1 MPASPV
7 RFSCTFPLEESD
19 GPRRPNAPA
28 VPTLPAWRYAWV
40 TELISHVHVNSRGVY
55 GMRRLHA
62 GLTPTDKGNRQFGPT
77 PRRVAVPFDR
87 GCGTAST
94 RTTRSGFSASG
105 PAVSARRLVIG
116 ISGSSAPQLGIT
128 VLTALRDLGSVETHL
143 VLSPGAHRT
152 IELEAG
158 LSVAQVEELADVV
171 HGSGNLAS
179 SISSGS
185 FTTLGMAVIPCSM
198 RTLAAIATGN
208 TTDLLTRAADVT
220 LKERRRLVVV
230 PRETPLNLVHIRNME
245 TITLA
250 GGTVLPP
257 APAFY
262 HRPRSIQD
270 LLNHIAGKTLDQF
283 GIEHDLYQRWNDPS

>member
-1 MPASPV
+1 M
-7 RFSCTFPLEESD
+7 
-19 GPRRPNAPA
+19 
-28 VPTLPAWRYAWV
+28 
-40 TELISHVHVNSRGVY
+40 
-55 GMRRLHA
+55 
-62 GLTPTDKGNRQFGPT
+62 
-77 PRRVAVPFDR
+77 
-87 GCGTAST
+87 
-94 RTTRSGFSASG
+94 
-105 PAVSARRLVIG
+105 SARRLVIG

-158 LSVAQVEELADVV
+158 LSVAEVEELADVV
-171 HGSGNLAS
+171 HRSGNLAS

-198 RTLAAIATGN
+198 RTLAAIASGN

-245 TITLA
+245 TVTLA